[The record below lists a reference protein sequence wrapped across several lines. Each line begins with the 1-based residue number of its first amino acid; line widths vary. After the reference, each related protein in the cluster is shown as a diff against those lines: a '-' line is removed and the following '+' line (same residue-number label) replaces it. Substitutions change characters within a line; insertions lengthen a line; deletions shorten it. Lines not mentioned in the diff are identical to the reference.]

1 MKKIFTLLFCVA
13 AMSMTASAADD
24 ALIDRCMKM
33 LLSDDA
39 NSVMLMSPNMDI
51 NHDGVFNIAD
61 LTALIDK
68 MIAERETNM
77 APENAPTEADINGMI
92 RDAIGGVPPTPTIQ
106 DVTNAIDKKK
116 KDK

>member
-13 AMSMTASAADD
+13 AMSLTASATDNG
-24 ALIDRCMKM
+24 LVDRCLKM
-33 LLSDDA
+33 LLNEDA
-39 NSVMLMSPNMDI
+39 NTAMLMSPNMDI

-77 APENAPTEADINGMI
+77 APENTPTEADINGMI